1 MKIGFSEPSGTYN
14 IVLNKKELEELNSG
28 KSICIRPD
36 KLETRYK
43 DDHGICSS
51 ECGDLRLSFYGKEDE
66 HFIQFVGIVA
76 EK

>member
-36 KLETRYK
+36 KIGTKYK
-43 DDHGICSS
+43 DDNDICRV
-51 ECGDLRLSFYGKEDE
+51 ECGDLRLSFYGEEGE
-66 HFIQFVGIVA
+66 HFIQFVGISV